1 MDLQIKNQENNFLRS
16 RGIAL
21 KITNIKGVKRYRHT
35 HNRIRV
41 YAIEYTGNNKKEI
54 QEFVEMKILSSLD
67 GSYIKC
73 NGRLIEKNDYVIRN
87 MLTTVSGNTADIN
100 FEVLPKKE
108 FQRIYRSNENVRK
121 NYK

>member
-1 MDLQIKNQENNFLRS
+1 MDLQIRNQENNFLQS

-21 KITNIKGVKRYRHT
+21 KITEIKGVKRYRHIA
-35 HNRIRV
+35 NRFRI

-54 QEFVEMKILSSLD
+54 QDFIGMKTLSSLD

-73 NGRLIEKNDYVIRN
+73 NGRLIERNDYVIRN
-87 MLTTVSGNTADIN
+87 MIVNSGNTADIN
-100 FEVLPKKE
+100 FEVLSKKE
-108 FQRIYRSNENVRK
+108 FQRVYRSNENVRK